1 MQKLKKSLQKK
12 LKKSLKNNLLRLNI
26 KNSSFILKNVSSKDV
41 NYDVQ
46 NLTSNTITKIGLGS
60 TLDISIFK
68 FPLIIQSFKN
78 SQLLKRNLVENKLD
92 LKKNTPIL
100 VKSNNL
106 LFKDKN
112 YEILIQQSFQNQ
124 LMKMRSSLSRIM
136 LLLVLLKLHLRSQK
150 GDVLNDI

>member
-12 LKKSLKNNLLRLNI
+12 LKKSLKNNLLRLNV

-41 NYDVQ
+41 DYDVQ
-46 NLTSNTITKIGLGS
+46 NLTSNTVTKIGLGS
-60 TLDISIFK
+60 TLDISILK
-68 FPLIIQSFKN
+68 FPLIIQSFEN

-92 LKKNTPIL
+92 LKKNIPIL

-124 LMKMRSSLSRIM
+124 LVKMKSSLSRIM
-136 LLLVLLKLHLRSQK
+136 LLLVLLKFHLRSQK
-150 GDVLNDI
+150 GCVLDDI